1 MKKLAICPWC
11 RDPPEMYKHRSKGRP
26 YFRVRCMGNCPVRP
40 RTYQCETEEIAE
52 KIWNK
57 CMKPNKEAKP

>member
-1 MKKLAICPWC
+1 
-11 RDPPEMYKHRSKGRP
+11 MYKHRSKGRP